1 MSDSG
6 KGPSPACVIDKKC
19 RCAHVARPL
28 RYIFHL
34 LLLGAF
40 PTTAVVCSS
49 CSGTGGVDPANTT
62 STVKTRNRDKQVIAL
77 GEAEGFSALEE
88 RFAFDS
94 RSLKKDKEGKFIGPV
109 RSQYEG
115 KRDISF
121 GGGLG
126 KAVYRAGNYQSPE
139 WKGHRQARTRSYPGK
154 TDGSRFQTP
163 SRVQVTSPSHL
174 ARKSRFH
181 GRRAGTGV
189 YKAGGARESNAGP
202 VDKPS
207 DGYTDFRRRV
217 FPEPLIISDDEYN
230 RRSVEQMRNVLG
242 RDD

>member
-1 MSDSG
+1 M
-6 KGPSPACVIDKKC
+6 
-19 RCAHVARPL
+19 
-28 RYIFHL
+28 RYIFHV

-40 PTTAVVCSS
+40 AATAVVCSS
-49 CSGTGGVDPANTT
+49 CSGTGGVNAASTT

-77 GEAEGFSALEE
+77 GETEGLNALEK

-94 RSLKKDKEGKFIGPV
+94 RSLKKDKKGNFTGPV

-115 KRDISF
+115 KQDISF
-121 GGGLG
+121 GGGVG

-139 WKGHRQARTRSYPGK
+139 WKGPGQVRTGSYPGK

-174 ARKSRFH
+174 AARKSRFH

>member
-1 MSDSG
+1 M
-6 KGPSPACVIDKKC
+6 
-19 RCAHVARPL
+19 

-154 TDGSRFQTP
+154 TDGS
-163 SRVQVTSPSHL
+163 
-174 ARKSRFH
+174 
-181 GRRAGTGV
+181 
-189 YKAGGARESNAGP
+189 
-202 VDKPS
+202 
-207 DGYTDFRRRV
+207 
-217 FPEPLIISDDEYN
+217 
-230 RRSVEQMRNVLG
+230 
-242 RDD
+242 

>member
-1 MSDSG
+1 M
-6 KGPSPACVIDKKC
+6 
-19 RCAHVARPL
+19 
-28 RYIFHL
+28 RYIFHV

-40 PTTAVVCSS
+40 AATAVVCSS
-49 CSGTGGVDPANTT
+49 CSGTGGVNAASTT

-77 GEAEGFSALEE
+77 GETEGLNALEE

-94 RSLKKDKEGKFIGPV
+94 RALKKDKMGNFTGPV

-121 GGGLG
+121 GGGVG

-139 WKGHRQARTRSYPGK
+139 WKGPGQVRTGSYPGK

-174 ARKSRFH
+174 AARKSRFH

>member
-1 MSDSG
+1 M
-6 KGPSPACVIDKKC
+6 
-19 RCAHVARPL
+19 
-28 RYIFHL
+28 RYIFHV

-40 PTTAVVCSS
+40 AATAVVCSS
-49 CSGTGGVDPANTT
+49 CSGTSGVNAASTT

-77 GEAEGFSALEE
+77 GETEGLNALEE

-94 RSLKKDKEGKFIGPV
+94 RALKKDKMGNFTGPV

-121 GGGLG
+121 GGGVG

-139 WKGHRQARTRSYPGK
+139 WKGPGQVRTGSYPGK

-174 ARKSRFH
+174 AARKSRFH

>member
-77 GEAEGFSALEE
+77 GEAEGFNALEE

-181 GRRAGTGV
+181 GRRAGTGT